1 MEYRA
6 RVPDAGA
13 EQSNG
18 GKYMKKI
25 IAINGSPRWNGNTA
39 KLLQHALRGA
49 SDAGAETE
57 LVHLYSLKFTGC
69 LSCFYSKR
77 KDVVHGVCALKD
89 DLAPILE
96 RVKQADA
103 LIMGAPIYFMN
114 LSAGMLAF
122 IERIFFSNYIYSE
135 EIPTVFP
142 KSLPHAFIYTM
153 NMTEAHVEQFK
164 MRERLGIYEGSAAR
178 ILRAETKT
186 LWAYNT
192 YQFSDYSKYESS
204 IFNEPEKAA
213 YRKEVFP
220 KQCEEAYE
228 IGKALVS

>member
-1 MEYRA
+1 MEYHA
-6 RVPDAGA
+6 RVRDAGV
-13 EQSNG
+13 EQRNG
-18 GKYMKKI
+18 GTDMKNI
-25 IAINGSPRWNGNTA
+25 IAINGSPRRNGNTA
-39 KLLQHALRGA
+39 ELLQQALRGA
-49 SDAGAETE
+49 EEAGTKTE
-57 LVHLYSLKFTGC
+57 LVHLYSLKYTGC
-69 LSCFYSKR
+69 LSCFYCKR
-77 KDVVHGVCALKD
+77 KDVAHGVCAVKD
-89 DLAPILE
+89 DLAPVLE
-96 RVKQADA
+96 RVKEADA

-122 IERIFFSNYIYSE
+122 IERLFFSNYIYSE

-204 IFNEPEKAA
+204 IFNETEKAA
-213 YRKEVFP
+213 YRKEMFP
-220 KQCEEAYE
+220 KQCDEAYR

>member
-1 MEYRA
+1 M
-6 RVPDAGA
+6 
-13 EQSNG
+13 
-18 GKYMKKI
+18 
-25 IAINGSPRWNGNTA
+25 
-39 KLLQHALRGA
+39 
-49 SDAGAETE
+49 
-57 LVHLYSLKFTGC
+57 
-69 LSCFYSKR
+69 
-77 KDVVHGVCALKD
+77 KD
-89 DLAPILE
+89 DLAPVLE

-114 LSAGMLAF
+114 MSAGMLAF
-122 IERIFFSNYIYSE
+122 IERLFFSNYIYSE

-153 NMTEAHVEQFK
+153 NMTEAHVEQFN
-164 MRERLGIYEGSAAR
+164 MRERLGFYEGSATR
-178 ILRAETKT
+178 ILKAETKN

-220 KQCEEAYE
+220 KQCGEAYG